1 MISTSKLLMIY
12 TLFFIGVNHLNAQ
25 YTTDNFSPTSLI
37 SDGLKAP
44 GRMAVDTND
53 YIYTTDA
60 IQKNIIK
67 YDGQGNYLATITT
80 TLSPISIAI
89 NNNQLF
95 VGDKTTG
102 SIYKVSESGNKTLF
116 YEGTSMPNSM
126 VFGLNNILY
135 IIDSQLKK
143 VIGLDASGTV
153 VKEFTYTTFTFPT
166 GIAFDKQN
174 NHIIVSEHGG
184 IGEDVQYCRS
194 GTFTESSWGPITSIY
209 IFDLEGNLIN
219 QFGCFGK
226 KDGEFRRIQGVTVGT
241 CGNIYAVDPFL
252 GRVNVFDD
260 NGNYITKFG
269 LQGDGLGEFNIPMD
283 IVFTSDNRVFVSSM
297 NKGGIDVFS
306 ITSTLPTASITS
318 EDQTICANSLA
329 TITINLTGNAPWTFT
344 YTVDGINPVEVTTN
358 EPVYKLPVS
367 EAGLY
372 EVASL
377 VDTNNVAG
385 TCFTGAT
392 NIIVNELPTATFLAA
407 EFSKCMDVE
416 SGVNVQLTGTG
427 PWTFTYT
434 IDGSNPIEITTSES
448 LYTIQ
453 AAQSGSYQI
462 IALSAAGCSG
472 INLTDNTTVTV
483 HPLPT
488 ASITNEKTNKK
499 AHLKAN

>member
-241 CGNIYAVDPFL
+241 CGNIYAVDPF
-252 GRVNVFDD
+252 
-260 NGNYITKFG
+260 
-269 LQGDGLGEFNIPMD
+269 
-283 IVFTSDNRVFVSSM
+283 
-297 NKGGIDVFS
+297 
-306 ITSTLPTASITS
+306 
-318 EDQTICANSLA
+318 
-329 TITINLTGNAPWTFT
+329 
-344 YTVDGINPVEVTTN
+344 
-358 EPVYKLPVS
+358 
-367 EAGLY
+367 
-372 EVASL
+372 
-377 VDTNNVAG
+377 
-385 TCFTGAT
+385 
-392 NIIVNELPTATFLAA
+392 
-407 EFSKCMDVE
+407 
-416 SGVNVQLTGTG
+416 
-427 PWTFTYT
+427 
-434 IDGSNPIEITTSES
+434 
-448 LYTIQ
+448 
-453 AAQSGSYQI
+453 
-462 IALSAAGCSG
+462 
-472 INLTDNTTVTV
+472 
-483 HPLPT
+483 
-488 ASITNEKTNKK
+488 
-499 AHLKAN
+499 